1 MEILN
6 VFNTQTLEKIFWK
19 TKTFFKKLEYSFL
32 VESTKV
38 ENASFSYKAVTSE
51 ANAKAN
57 RMVTGPNFEW
67 TCHKEYSFSYNYF
80 FFFLKILFQFTNLL

>member
-57 RMVTGPNFEW
+57 RMVNTKWIYREDR
-67 TCHKEYSFSYNYF
+67 SFASNSFIYF
-80 FFFLKILFQFTNLL
+80 FWKILFQFKNLL